1 MKVAENFASSPKFEN
16 LLKYVNEATYKFI
29 MLQVRTQHQRPKS
42 RRFTLDEKILA
53 LTLFKSAGKGYRL
66 LCKLF
71 ALPSRRTLINLLNRI
86 PFNPGIC
93 NNMFESLRRP
103 VSKMKTIDRFAL
115 LVFDEM
121 SIDSLIHYNP
131 KDDLIVGLHDEGDN
145 QRKPEP
151 ADHANVFMLKGVF
164 KQWKQPICYTFSNG
178 PAKSSSLKKLVVEII
193 RKATE
198 IGLTVIATVCD
209 QGSANQTAVK
219 QLISMT
225 AEYCQR
231 EDIENK
237 FQGFLVDKNEVV
249 PLFDTPHLFKGLR
262 NNLLTKDLHFSID
275 NKNYVG
281 KWEHIE
287 QFYLLDCEDE
297 HRICNKLT
305 DHHVMRG
312 RINKMK
318 VSCCTQVFSYQ
329 VGIIMKKIVS
339 WSKFFPFQAL

>member
-1 MKVAENFASSPKFEN
+1 MV
-16 LLKYVNEATYKFI
+16 L
-29 MLQVRTQHQRPKS
+29 
-42 RRFTLDEKILA
+42 
-53 LTLFKSAGKGYRL
+53 
-66 LCKLF
+66 
-71 ALPSRRTLINLLNRI
+71 
-86 PFNPGIC
+86 
-93 NNMFESLRRP
+93 
-103 VSKMKTIDRFAL
+103 
-115 LVFDEM
+115 
-121 SIDSLIHYNP
+121 
-131 KDDLIVGLHDEGDN
+131 
-145 QRKPEP
+145 
-151 ADHANVFMLKGVF
+151 
-164 KQWKQPICYTFSNG
+164 
-178 PAKSSSLKKLVVEII
+178 
-193 RKATE
+193 
-198 IGLTVIATVCD
+198 ATVCD

-225 AEYCQR
+225 AESCQQ

-262 NNLLTKDLHFSID
+262 NNLLTKDLHFSIH
-275 NKNYVG
+275 NKKYVA

-339 WSKFFPFQAL
+339 WSKFFPL